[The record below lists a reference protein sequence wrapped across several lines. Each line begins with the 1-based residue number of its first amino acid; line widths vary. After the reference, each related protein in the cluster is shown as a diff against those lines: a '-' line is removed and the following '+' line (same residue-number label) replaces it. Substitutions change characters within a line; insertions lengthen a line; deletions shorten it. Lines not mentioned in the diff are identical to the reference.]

1 MPVARARRIIFGVTA
16 AIWLGLCGL
25 VFWGLVRRAAESPP
39 ATIEEYARA
48 PSFQLLDFAVG
59 YLPMLVL
66 LLVVLLGIEYVTLRV
81 AERWRNRAGK
91 TAAL

>member
-25 VFWGLVRRAAESPP
+25 VLWGLVRRAAEAPP

-48 PSFQLLDFAVG
+48 PGFQMLNFVVG

-66 LLVVLLGIEYVTLRV
+66 LLAVLLGIEYVTLRV
-81 AERWRNRAGK
+81 AERWRSRAGK
-91 TAAL
+91 TALP